1 MRKQTE
7 QNNEPQ
13 STVWP
18 LDSNS
23 CGRCF
28 NKPLQEGNTGM
39 TAPRLHGTYISVPV
53 MIEMPDGKPL
63 TYCYISR
70 CPICGH
76 IKNYDARY
84 LYQKGSLANFYPLSW
99 EVTRKYRIDPEKVVD
114 AVLKTPRGTVWL
126 KLSEVQFEGTKIY
139 GGKYD

>member
-1 MRKQTE
+1 MRKQAE

-18 LDSNS
+18 LDSLS

-28 NKPLQEGNTGM
+28 NKPKIEGNTGM
-39 TAPRLHGTYISVPV
+39 MAPRLHGTYISFPV

-84 LYQKGSLANFYPLSW
+84 LYQKGAQANFYPLSW
-99 EVTRKYRIDPEKVVD
+99 EITGKYRIDPEKVVD

-126 KLSEVQFEGTKIY
+126 KLSEVQFEETKIY